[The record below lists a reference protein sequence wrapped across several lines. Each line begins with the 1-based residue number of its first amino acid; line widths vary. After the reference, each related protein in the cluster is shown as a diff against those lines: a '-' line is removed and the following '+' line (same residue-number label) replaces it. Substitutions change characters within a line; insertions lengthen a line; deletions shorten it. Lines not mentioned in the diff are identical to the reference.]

1 MSIEGR
7 GMAETYVDAI
17 NGGDLE
23 TLVALFADDAEVR
36 NPVGECSGRAEVEAF
51 YRDVVIAAQLQLT
64 PGRVVVDGDVV
75 VLELEATT
83 PLGAPGNRTLTV
95 DIFTL
100 DTDGRVR
107 SLDVYHR

>member
-1 MSIEGR
+1 MSSDGR
-7 GMAETYVDAI
+7 GMAQTYVNAI
-17 NGGDLE
+17 NGADLE

-36 NPVGECSGRAEVEAF
+36 NPVGACSGRAEVEAF
-51 YRDVVIAAQLQLT
+51 YRDVVIAAQLRLT
-64 PGRVVVDGDVV
+64 PGRVIADGDVV

-83 PLGAPGNRTLTV
+83 PLGKPGNRTLTV

-100 DTDGRVR
+100 NADGKVT

>member
-1 MSIEGR
+1 MSIDGR
-7 GMAETYVDAI
+7 GMAQTYVDAI
-17 NGGDLE
+17 NGGDLP
-23 TLVALFADDAEVR
+23 TLVALFAGDAEVR

-51 YRDVVIAAQLQLT
+51 YRDVVIAAQLRLT
-64 PGRVVVDGDVV
+64 PVRVVAEDAVV

-83 PLGAPGNRTLTV
+83 PLGAPGNRALTV

-100 DTDGRVR
+100 DADGKVT